1 VFAYA
6 RRKPVMKSFF
16 RRIALW
22 CIHQYFLLS
31 RGMTFGVRV
40 ACFDGEGRVFLVRH
54 TYVPGWHLPGGG
66 VERGETAEQAAHKE
80 IREEGNLEAT
90 GPMQLIS
97 VHFQNRVRNKDHVML
112 YRADDF
118 QTGARAPDRE
128 IAECGFFAL
137 DALPEATTKATRKRL
152 DELAGKSAS
161 DPYW

>member
-1 VFAYA
+1 M
-6 RRKPVMKSFF
+6 RSFV

-22 CIHQYFLLS
+22 FIHQYFLVS

-54 TYVPGWHLPGGG
+54 TYVSGWHLPGGG
-66 VERGETAEQAAHKE
+66 VERGETAAQAAAKE

-97 VHFQNRVRNKDHVML
+97 VHLQNRISNKDHVML
-112 YRADDF
+112 YRADVR
-118 QTGARAPDRE
+118 QTSHRAPDRE
-128 IAECGFFAL
+128 IAEGAFFAL
-137 DALPEATTKATRKRL
+137 DALPDATTQATRKRL
-152 DELAGKSAS
+152 DELDGKHPS